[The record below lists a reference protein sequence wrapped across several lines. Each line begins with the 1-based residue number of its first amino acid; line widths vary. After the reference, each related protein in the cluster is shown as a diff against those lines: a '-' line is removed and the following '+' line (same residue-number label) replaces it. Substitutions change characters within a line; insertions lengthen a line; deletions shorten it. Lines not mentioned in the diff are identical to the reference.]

1 MESHMSDSD
10 TSHCIVDCYDLDF
23 YKGSFQLKSIKS
35 KNNLL
40 NTLKEFCVSFTHN
53 RETYQIDPSFRDD
66 DSNQLK
72 VKYKKLGEFIPTPK
86 ENQLLLYSFYISRD
100 SSVEF
105 DYLEDEPIV
114 VNYKKFEGSKVIETV
129 EQDEEVLELEHQGCA
144 DSVIHCIG
152 YRVLLSNGKIAES
165 EVDEVFMFFNVEDID
180 DETSA
185 RLDEIA
191 GKWYSKI
198 SKLK

>member
-1 MESHMSDSD
+1 MSDSD

-23 YKGSFQLKSIKS
+23 YKESFQLKSIKS

-53 RETYQIDPSFRDD
+53 RETYQIDPSFKDEY
-66 DSNQLK
+66 SNPLK

-86 ENQLLLYSFYISRD
+86 DNQLLLYSFYISRD

-114 VNYKKFEGSKVIETV
+114 VNYKKLEGSKVIETV
-129 EQDEEVLELEHQGCA
+129 VQDEEALELEHQGCA
-144 DSVIHCIG
+144 DSVIHCFG
-152 YRVLLSNGKIAES
+152 YRVLLSNGKITES
-165 EVDEVFMFFNVEDID
+165 SVDEVFMFSDVTDID
-180 DETSA
+180 DETST

-191 GKWYSKI
+191 GKWYSEI
-198 SKLK
+198 SKLR